1 MPEFPRRECRSC
13 GAPVFFHALACPNC
27 HAPNQPN
34 PVATIVALLA
44 VMLLGAAIALGVQ
57 VLNQQALNQQALNQ
71 QALHHKDA
79 EPSAPAA
86 IDASPPADANPG
98 DAADYGWIVQAMA
111 ECDAEA
117 KQKLDTLQFLV
128 VPVAPTGLSLPGW
141 SPSPIGD
148 VGSTAKLL
156 RSTDAL
162 IGLRNRVLA
171 LYQKPLAFVVSDP
184 ATKTV
189 YKWKPAVGVAALNK
203 RQVGFDLLTFGFEL
217 PDVAD
222 DIEWGPTYGIK
233 KGTCYWVNPLV
244 LARSRSR

>member
-13 GAPVFFHALACPNC
+13 GAPVSFLALACPNC

-34 PVATIVALLA
+34 PITTVAALLA
-44 VMLLGAAIALGVQ
+44 VMLVGGAIALGVR
-57 VLNQQALNQQALNQ
+57 VLNQ
-71 QALHHKDA
+71 QALHHKDTRQ
-79 EPSAPAA
+79 SASAA
-86 IDASPPADANPG
+86 TDASPPADANPG
-98 DAADYGWIVQAMA
+98 DAADYGWIVRAMA

-117 KQKLDTLQFLV
+117 KQKLDTLHFLV

-148 VGSTAKLL
+148 VGNSAKLL
-156 RSTDAL
+156 TSTDAL
-162 IGLRNRVLA
+162 IGLRNRVLV

-189 YKWKPAVGVAALNK
+189 YKWKPAVGVAALNA
-203 RQVGFDLLTFGFEL
+203 RELSFDNLTLGFEM

-222 DIEWGPTYGIK
+222 DIQWGHTVGIK
-233 KGTCYWVNPLV
+233 KGTCYWINPLV
-244 LARSRSR
+244 LARSRSG

>member
-1 MPEFPRRECRSC
+1 MPEFPRRECRNC
-13 GAPVFFHALACPNC
+13 GAPVSYLALACPNC

-34 PVATIVALLA
+34 PITTIVALLA
-44 VMLLGAAIALGVQ
+44 VILVGGAIALGVR
-57 VLNQQALNQQALNQ
+57 ALNQQV
-71 QALHHKDA
+71 LHHKDA
-79 EPSAPAA
+79 QQSASTATEG
-86 IDASPPADANPG
+86 SPPTDANPD

-233 KGTCYWVNPLV
+233 KG
-244 LARSRSR
+244 